1 MSPRGWPRGVGALIV
16 ALGLLAG
23 YAQAGINQW
32 TSYGPAGGAIT
43 ALAIDPTTSST
54 LYAGGAGVYKS
65 TDGGEH
71 WTATDLTNTGV
82 GALAID
88 PTTSSTLYAGIIGG
102 GVYKSTDGGQHWTA
116 MNLGLTNAFVYAL
129 AIDPTTSSTLYA
141 GTDGGGVYKSTD
153 GGQHWTAINTGLTN
167 THVTALAIDPKIPTT
182 LYAGTD
188 GGGIFDI
195 EQEAPILSVTPGAL
209 DFGKVTVDSM
219 KNMDFTVQN
228 TDNGTLTGTA
238 SATAPFSI
246 VVGSSC
252 SLTAGQ
258 SQPVTVGFSPTRPG
272 TFVSNATFTSNGEKA
287 SPTKNH

>member
-71 WTATDLTNTGV
+71 WTATDLTNAGV
-82 GALAID
+82 D
-88 PTTSSTLYAGIIGG
+88 
-102 GVYKSTDGGQHWTA
+102 
-116 MNLGLTNAFVYAL
+116 AL

-209 DFGKVTVDSM
+209 DFGKVTVGSM
-219 KNMDFTVQN
+219 KNIDFTVQN
-228 TDNGTLTGTA
+228 TDNGPLTGTA

-287 SPTKNH
+287 SSTKNH